1 MNLQKE
7 YFIFISYSNQDI
19 EWAEWL
25 QEELEHYKLPA
36 TFNGRTD
43 VRDNLR
49 DVFRDRDELS
59 AGTDWDEQV
68 KQALGNTSNLVVVCS
83 PDAAKSEAVNR
94 EIEMFIKQGK
104 SNQIFPFIVSGNSPK
119 ECFPPS
125 LSHKKI
131 GGDVNKDGSCNKAF
145 AKVVAGILGVEFDSI
160 WQRYEQDKAKKEKE
174 LREQRNGLLRVQS
187 RFLAEKAEKWINE
200 GNSVRAALLMLN
212 ALPKKVEDPEDKPL
226 VPKAE
231 HMLRRAISRNT
242 IETKGYIN
250 PTDFDG
256 NIKNRTLLFNDEGG
270 IAFLNIDTGDKHN
283 SKYVEDRGC
292 IFVKFSRSGDLF
304 ASISSETITICDS
317 KSESVLYKYES
328 DSCIFFGDSIEKV
341 AFSEDEKSLLI
352 VHLGDNYIYDFEKG
366 DLFTRY
372 SVHDHISKYYR
383 ENISK
388 FSVTSKEDEYYGK
401 ISGNRLKVI
410 ERKTGKCVAF
420 KNDWFAPR
428 ELAAYNPHNR
438 SIVYQRNDGTL
449 SCLKID
455 DSSVH
460 RYSYMPP
467 SAIGAINFLPETNE
481 MALLCNDSILAI
493 TKYDNFA
500 EEIPMALVIKCKLS
514 PDSRYAAGIILDKSG
529 LFRIGIWFLETLKS
543 RDNIPDYTIAVSD
556 IKISNLAI
564 SSDSQTIAVHYVN
577 NKIRFYS
584 VHNGL
589 YEDEYELHNDLINDM
604 AYSPCGN
611 YFTTASDDSTIKIWK
626 VDSKTH
632 DRTIKTQTPV
642 RHFQYDKTGNY
653 ILATNA
659 ASVKLFSVDTRKCIN
674 TFKVN
679 TNFIPAQFSPCNKY
693 IVACSDK
700 KVYVYDI
707 SSGKC
712 VNKIEPSD
720 EQIEGFGFLRD
731 NGDCFISYGIDSYIG
746 NINNK
751 EFERTYD
758 FYGMGGM
765 ERSNNGDFLL
775 KGTQILKRSISE
787 IKTSDEH
794 EGFHFGARLPGFIYL
809 GYLIC
814 NETAENNDMSITEH
828 IDVIHNRFK
837 LVFSKKRISVIDIES
852 QQIIEEFGC
861 DIYEESIVDATFS
874 KDGNHIVY
882 ITETSYSGNLKYCKE
897 FKPIQ
902 TLIDETVARF
912 SQSELTENERK
923 LCYLD

>member
-36 TFNGRTD
+36 TFNGRTN

-49 DVFRDRDELS
+49 EVFRDRDELS

-68 KQALGNTSNLVVVCS
+68 KQALDNTSNLVVICS
-83 PDAAKSEAVNR
+83 PDAAKSEAVNS
-94 EIEMFIKQGK
+94 EIELFIKQGK
-104 SNQIFPFIVSGNSPK
+104 GNKIFPFIVSGNSPE

-125 LSHKKI
+125 LSRKKI

-174 LREQRNGLLRVQS
+174 LREQRNGLFRVQS

-200 GNSVRAALLMLN
+200 GSSVRAALLMLN
-212 ALPKKVEDPEDKPL
+212 ALPKKVEDSEDKPF
-226 VPKAE
+226 VHEAE
-231 HMLRRAISRNT
+231 RMLRRAIYRNT
-242 IETKGYIN
+242 IKTKGDIN
-250 PTDFDG
+250 PTKFEG
-256 NIKNRTLLFNDEGG
+256 NIKNRTLLFNDKEG
-270 IAFLNIDTGDKHN
+270 IVFLNIDTGDKHN
-283 SKYVEDRGC
+283 SKYVEDRDC
-292 IFVKFSRSGDLF
+292 IFVKFSPSGDLF

-328 DSCIFFGDSIEKV
+328 DRYIFYGNLIEKV
-341 AFSEDEKSLLI
+341 TFSEEEKSLLI
-352 VHLGDNYIYDFEKG
+352 VQLGDNYIYDFEKG
-366 DLFTRY
+366 DLFTGY
-372 SVHDHISKYYR
+372 SIHDHIDKYFR
-383 ENISK
+383 ENLSK

-401 ISGNRLKVI
+401 ISENRLKVI

-420 KNDWFAPR
+420 TNDWFASR

-438 SIVYQRNDGTL
+438 SIVYQCNDGTL

-455 DSSVH
+455 NCSVY
-460 RYSYMPP
+460 RYGYMPP
-467 SAIGAINFLPETNE
+467 GDISAINFLPETNE
-481 MALLCNDSILAI
+481 MALLCNDSVLAI

-500 EEIPMALVIKCKLS
+500 EVIPMALVIKCKLS

-556 IKISNLAI
+556 IKISNFAI

-584 VHNGL
+584 VNDGL

-611 YFTTASDDSTIKIWK
+611 YFTTVSDDSTIKIWK
-626 VDSKTH
+626 ADSKTH
-632 DRTIKTQTPV
+632 DRTIKTHTPV

-659 ASVKLFSVDTRKCIN
+659 ASVKLFSVETGKCIN
-674 TFKVN
+674 TFKVK
-679 TNFIPAQFSPCNKY
+679 TNYIPAQFSPCNKY

-700 KVYVYDI
+700 RVYVYDI

-712 VNKIEPSD
+712 VNKIELSD

-731 NGDCFISYGIDSYIG
+731 NGDCFISCGTKSYIG
-746 NINNK
+746 NIDNN
-751 EFERTYD
+751 EFKRTFE
-758 FYGMGGM
+758 FYGIGGT
-765 ERSNNGDFLL
+765 ERSNDGDYVL
-775 KGTQILKRSISE
+775 KGTQILKRIISE

-794 EGFHFGARLPGFIYL
+794 GGFHYGAKLPGFIFL
-809 GYLIC
+809 GYLTC
-814 NETAENNDMSITEH
+814 NETTENNDTSIMEH

-837 LVFSKKRISVIDIES
+837 IVFTQKSISVIDIES
-852 QQIIEEFGC
+852 QQTVEEFGC
-861 DIYEESIVDATFS
+861 DTYDESIVDATFS
-874 KDGNHIVY
+874 KDGNHIIY
-882 ITETSYSGNLKYCKE
+882 ITETYYSGNLKYRKE

-902 TLIDETVARF
+902 TLIDETASRF
-912 SQSELTENERK
+912 LQSELTENERK
-923 LCYLD
+923 QCYLD